1 MEKSAERLPS
11 DDNAKRSA
19 AEAAIREA
27 FGKLS
32 VREKVGY
39 GLGDGAAN
47 FVFQTMLIFQLPF
60 YTDVF
65 GISAVAA
72 GILLLVGRFW
82 DAFFDPF
89 VGIMAD
95 RTQTRWGKFRP
106 WVLWTA
112 IPFAGIFVFAFT
124 TPHFGSTGKLVYAY
138 VTYILLMALYSMNNT
153 PYSALNGVMTGDV
166 NERTS
171 LSSFRFFF
179 SMSAAFLVQGLTLP
193 LVDKFG
199 QGNAQKGWSMTMGLY
214 GIIIV
219 VFLLITFLSA
229 KERIKPDPK
238 QESSPKKDMMGLL
251 KTGPWVSMF
260 VATLFIFVTLAMW
273 GSGMFYYFTYYADK
287 NSLFTFLQGLGL
299 GKEAHGSGGFLY
311 GILNAF
317 GLIVSKDGSNT
328 ASVGFSLFNMAG
340 QFVTILGVLVST
352 ALATRFGK
360 KSVFIIGLFFTAV
373 FTALFIVLPAQA
385 IGMAFIL
392 NILKSLAYGP
402 TIPLL
407 WAMMA
412 DVADYSEWKSNR
424 RATGLVFAG
433 IVFGLKAGLGLGGA
447 ICGWILSA
455 YNYVPNAVQTTHALF
470 GIRMAASIYPA
481 LTFFIGVVAIFF
493 YGIDK
498 KLNLQ
503 IQNDLAERHKAF
515 ELS

>member
-1 MEKSAERLPS
+1 MQA
-11 DDNAKRSA
+11 DDKAKQST

-32 VREKVGY
+32 VREKAGY

-65 GISAVAA
+65 GIGAAAA

-95 RTQTRWGKFRP
+95 RTESRWGKFRP
-106 WVLWTA
+106 WVLFTA
-112 IPFAGIFVFAFT
+112 VPFAGVFVLAFT
-124 TPHFGSTGKLVYAY
+124 TPHFGSTGKIIYAY
-138 VTYILLMALYSMNNT
+138 VTYILLMAFYSMNNT

-179 SMSAAFLVQGLTLP
+179 SMSIAFLVQGLTLP

-199 QGNAQKGWSMTMGLY
+199 VGNDQKGWSMTMGLY

-219 VFLLITFLSA
+219 VFLLITFFSV

-238 QESSPKKDMMGLL
+238 QKSSPRKDLVGLL
-251 KTGPWVSMF
+251 KSGPWVSMF
-260 VATLFIFVTLAMW
+260 VATLFIFITLAMW

-287 NSLFTFLQGLGL
+287 SSLFNFLQSIGL
-299 GKEAHGSGGFLY
+299 GKTASGRGDFWY
-311 GILNAF
+311 GILNTF

-340 QFVTILGVLVST
+340 QFVTIIGVIAST

-360 KSVFIIGLFFTAV
+360 KAVFVVGLFFTTL
-373 FTALFIVLPAQA
+373 FTALFIMLPAQA
-385 IGMAFIL
+385 IGMAFLL

-433 IVFGLKAGLGLGGA
+433 VVFGLKAGLGLGGA

-455 YNYVPNAVQTTHALF
+455 YNYVPNAVQSTHALF
-470 GIRMAASIYPA
+470 GIRMVASIYPA
-481 LTFFIGVVAIFF
+481 LAFFIGVIAILF

-498 KLNLQ
+498 KLNIR
-503 IQNDLAERHKAF
+503 IQNELADRHRAY
-515 ELS
+515 EYN

>member
-1 MEKSAERLPS
+1 MENSTEGLFPG
-11 DDNAKRSA
+11 DDAKRNA
-19 AEAAIREA
+19 AEAAVREA

-65 GISAVAA
+65 GISAVSA

-95 RTQTRWGKFRP
+95 KTQTKWGKFRP

-112 IPFAGIFVFAFT
+112 VPFAAVFIFAFT
-124 TPHFGSTGKLVYAY
+124 TPHFGATGKLVYAY
-138 VTYILLMALYSMNNT
+138 VTYILLMAFYSMNNT

-179 SMSAAFLVQGLTLP
+179 SMSIAFLVQGLTLP

-199 QGNAQKGWSMTMGLY
+199 HGDAQKGWSMTMGVY

-219 VFLLITFLSA
+219 VFLFITFLSA
-229 KERIKPDPK
+229 KERIKPDPRQK
-238 QESSPKKDMMGLL
+238 SSPKKDLLGLL
-251 KTGPWVSMF
+251 KTGPWISMF
-260 VATLFIFVTLAMW
+260 VATLFVFITLAMW

-287 NSLFTFLQGLGL
+287 NALFNFLQSIGL
-299 GKEAHGSGGFLY
+299 GKVSSGHGGFVY
-311 GILNAF
+311 GIMNAF

-340 QFVTILGVLVST
+340 QFVTIIGVIVST
-352 ALATRFGK
+352 ALAARFGK
-360 KSVFIIGLFFTAV
+360 KAVFMIGLFFTAL
-373 FTALFIVLPAQA
+373 FTGLFILLPAQA
-385 IGMAFIL
+385 IGMAFL
-392 NILKSLAYGP
+392 FNILKSLAYGP

-455 YNYVPNAVQTTHALF
+455 YGYVPNVAQTAHALF
-470 GIRMAASIYPA
+470 GIRMASSIYPA

-503 IQNDLAERHKAF
+503 IQNELAERHKAF
-515 ELS
+515 EVS